1 MLNLKRWSALTLT
14 AAIAAVFAL
23 AFPPAEPTSAEA
35 PPAESTSSPALS
47 LDDSVRDVADG
58 SSATSGGTAEV
69 VCAVGAGVDCED
81 EDIEWAVKKIKKK
94 CGDGGGSVTIICTE
108 SSVEIDGEIECF
120 E

>member
-35 PPAESTSSPALS
+35 PPAESASTPALS
-47 LDDSVRDVADG
+47 SDDSVRDVADG
-58 SSATSGGTAEV
+58 SSAASGGTAEV
-69 VCAVGAGVDCED
+69 MCVAGGDCED
-81 EDIEWAVKKIKKK
+81 EDFEWAAKKIRKK
-94 CGDGGGSVTIICTE
+94 CGSNGGYAFITCTD
-108 SSVEIDGEIECF
+108 SSVEIDGDIECF